1 LENLRHCLPP
11 SVRRTLNELPESLDE
26 TYERVLREIKK
37 PNRDQALRLL
47 QCLVVATRPLRVE
60 ELAEV
65 LAVDFDDTAE
75 EVPKLKANWRWEDQ
89 EQALLSSCSSLI
101 AIIDNYN
108 ENDDGDEDNDN
119 NHSRV
124 VQFSHFSV
132 KEFLT
137 SSRLATQTRDVSHYH
152 ILLEPAHTI
161 MAQACLSILLQL
173 DDRVDQT
180 SVGNNSPLAG
190 YAARHWVIH
199 AQFGNVSSYLRAP
212 MERLFDPDQPYFQAW
227 IKLYDID
234 TPPSIS
240 SAFFQ
245 FDARSEA
252 HATPLYYAALCGLQ
266 EIAEHLILKKPQ
278 DVDASGGYC
287 LTPFVAALSRRHFQV
302 ARLLHRNG
310 SSVDTRGHDR
320 ISTLH
325 SAAFCGDLE
334 MIQVLLGDYKAD
346 INTRCDFGITPLCD
360 AVSDSHPESYPEVVQ
375 FLLEHGADP
384 NVLQNDGRT
393 PLRIASKSGQSEIVR
408 LLLEHGADVNLA
420 NDSGRTALQL
430 ALENEHDKVVE
441 LLSAHSA
448 KGS

>member
-1 LENLRHCLPP
+1 
-11 SVRRTLNELPESLDE
+11 LDE

-37 PNRDQALRLL
+37 PSRDQALRLL
-47 QCLVVATRPLRVE
+47 QCLVVATRPLGVE

-65 LAVDFDDTAE
+65 LAVDFEDTAE
-75 EVPKLKANWRWEDQ
+75 EVPKLKANWRWDDQ

-108 ENDDGDEDNDN
+108 NENDDSGI

-137 SSRLATQTRDVSHYH
+137 SSRLATPTRDVSHYH
-152 ILLEPAHTI
+152 VLLEPAHTI
-161 MAQACLSILLQL
+161 MAQACLCILLQL

-190 YAARHWVIH
+190 YAARHWVTH
-199 AQFGNVSSYLRAP
+199 AQFGNVSSSLRVP
-212 MERLFDPDQPYFQAW
+212 MERLFDPSKLFFQAW

-234 TPPSIS
+234 TCPPTS
-240 SAFFQ
+240 SSFFQ
-245 FDARSEA
+245 FTAPSNA
-252 HATPLYYAALCGLQ
+252 HTAPLYYAALCGLQ
-266 EIAEHLILKKPQ
+266 DLAEHLILKNPQ
-278 DVDASGGYC
+278 DVNASGGFC

-302 ARLLHRNG
+302 AQLLYRNG
-310 SSVDTRGHDR
+310 SSVDTRGYSG

-325 SAAFCGDLE
+325 SAAFYGDLE

-346 INTRCDFGITPLCD
+346 VNARCDFSLTPLCD
-360 AVSDSHPESYPEVVQ
+360 AVSPSHTESYPEVVQ
-375 FLLEHGADP
+375 YLLERGADP
-384 NVLQNDGRT
+384 NVLQTDGWN

-408 LLLEHGADVNLA
+408 LLLDHGADVDSA
-420 NDSGRTALQL
+420 DDSGRTALQL
-430 ALENEHDKVVE
+430 ALENGHHEVVE
-441 LLSAHSA
+441 LLSARGA